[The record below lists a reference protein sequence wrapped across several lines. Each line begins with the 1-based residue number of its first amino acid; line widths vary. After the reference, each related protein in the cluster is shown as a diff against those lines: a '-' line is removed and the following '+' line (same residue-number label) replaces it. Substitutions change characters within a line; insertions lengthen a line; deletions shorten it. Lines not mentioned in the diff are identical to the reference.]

1 MSDGPCILF
10 KRLLPP
16 LTRCIPRVPVD
27 SDLMDRRSFP
37 VRAGESRNAVQ
48 RGIESRRKKLA
59 SVRKIDASAFS
70 REIHE
75 FSSARRHSSL
85 VRDRAR
91 HTRWHFQFSGNYSSP
106 PPSAPHPRGHCDLRD
121 CSNKRCLYVAIRVAR
136 GDFANF
142 NLTPSCRDSFMRD

>member
-59 SVRKIDASAFS
+59 SVRKIDASALS

-106 PPSAPHPRGHCDLRD
+106 PHPPPIPEVIAISA
-121 CSNKRCLYVAIRVAR
+121 IAR
-136 GDFANF
+136 INVVYTLPFESPEE
-142 NLTPSCRDSFMRD
+142 TSRTSI